1 MNFYFL
7 AITAGHGLDNQ
18 VQGFVVSNGC
28 KVPFGHKKLILL
40 QSFEL
45 SP

>member
-1 MNFYFL
+1 MRTYFL
-7 AITAGHGLDNQ
+7 ASTTGHGLDSQ
-18 VQGFVVSNGC
+18 VQGLVVSNGC

-40 QSFEL
+40 QAFEL